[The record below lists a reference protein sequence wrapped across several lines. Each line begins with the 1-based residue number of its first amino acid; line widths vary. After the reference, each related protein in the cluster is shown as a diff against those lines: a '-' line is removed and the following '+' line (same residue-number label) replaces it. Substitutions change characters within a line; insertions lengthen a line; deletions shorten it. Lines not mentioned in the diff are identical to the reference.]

1 MKCVIA
7 VLVCLLIAVHSKSLG
22 LTEAAMQPAG
32 SGGNQVEVEE
42 RAKKPA
48 AKKPAAKKPAAKK
61 PAAKKPAAKKPAAK
75 ML

>member
-1 MKCVIA
+1 M
-7 VLVCLLIAVHSKSLG
+7 IAVHSKSLG
-22 LTEAAMQPAG
+22 LTEEAMQPAPAA
-32 SGGNQVEVEE
+32 NQVEVEE

-61 PAAKKPAAKKPAAK
+61 PAAKNPAAKKPAAKKPAAK